1 MVSDFQSKLDDK
13 YHEFVIAS
21 EREAL
26 TAKLQEVED
35 WLYEDGED
43 ETKDVYVANLKSS
56 KRLKKSMQ
64 NKDNDKGNEDCLSI
78 IEEKRIEKIIVEMH
92 MPSVLLCKNLGNPFG
107 IYRQR
112 I

>member
-1 MVSDFQSKLDDK
+1 VFRSTSIICISYFFLLLSFQLDDK

-56 KRLKKSMQ
+56 KR
-64 NKDNDKGNEDCLSI
+64 
-78 IEEKRIEKIIVEMH
+78 
-92 MPSVLLCKNLGNPFG
+92 
-107 IYRQR
+107 
-112 I
+112 